1 MTSTPVNPYRELVE
15 KYEALLEVQRST
27 TYTRQRPAPQ
37 MTLHDELMNSGD
49 FSSFNTKYT
58 SDDDSHKVA
67 KIGTGAR
74 RKTPVDFSEVETSSS
89 GFSDETSHKYTQ
101 TDERPGAFLC
111 TIADGEDCK
120 FTIYDDASPIDSRF
134 RDRPKYRDLFREI
147 FSVLKKAAEN
157 KDEGEQLP
165 LLDDQQPALVQVKVP
180 PVTPAAEEQP
190 YDFDSMSVI
199 SSVISENSIAVSE
212 CVTKTERR
220 KAKQHKKQIKDEN
233 QPPISVHMTKDG
245 KLVTPYNR
253 QPLEY
258 LTLTN
263 SHKKRA
269 RRSRQC
275 SKDKYGRDSSVA
287 TSMNNSNSNSVSNL
301 SERPDSPT
309 TPTPSRNNKKGRKHR
324 QKMLETFSSTSTS
337 AWNEWN
343 GSSLTVYNR
352 NADLPGPSYNVQM
365 DNTSEIEFRPSTA
378 SQNLN
383 KWKKLELSYAEVL
396 RKGGSRQKRWKN

>member
-1 MTSTPVNPYRELVE
+1 M
-15 KYEALLEVQRST
+15 
-27 TYTRQRPAPQ
+27 
-37 MTLHDELMNSGD
+37 
-49 FSSFNTKYT
+49 
-58 SDDDSHKVA
+58 
-67 KIGTGAR
+67 
-74 RKTPVDFSEVETSSS
+74 ETSSS
-89 GFSDETSHKYTQ
+89 GFSDETSHKHTQ

-147 FSVLKKAAEN
+147 FTVLKKAAEN

-190 YDFDSMSVI
+190 YDFDSQSVI

-220 KAKQHKKQIKDEN
+220 KAKQHKKQAAKDEN
-233 QPPISVHMTKDG
+233 QPPIGVHMTKDG

-258 LTLTN
+258 NTLTA
-263 SHKKRA
+263 STKKRA

-275 SKDKYGRDSSVA
+275 SKDKYGRDNSLV
-287 TSMNNSNSNSVSNL
+287 SNSNCSSVTSL
-301 SERPDSPT
+301 DQRPDSPT
-309 TPTPSRNNKKGRKHR
+309 TPTPSRSNKKGRKHH
-324 QKMLETFSSTSTS
+324 QKMLEAFSTAGNSV
-337 AWNEWN
+337 WNEWN

-352 NADLPGPSYNVQM
+352 NTTLPGPSYNVQM

-383 KWKKLELSYAEVL
+383 KLKKLELSYAEVL
-396 RKGGSRQKRWKN
+396 RKGSRQKRWKN